1 MTPEFKKPA
10 MIRPV
15 RRNPVS
21 SRQFSPEPNRYERMP
36 YRQCGASGLKL
47 PAISVGAW
55 ETFGG
60 YRGPEVARDCIFAAF
75 NLGINHFDLANNYG
89 RPPGR
94 AETGVGQ
101 IVSDM
106 PRDELIISTKA
117 GFFMWPGPYGQGCSE
132 NLFSPASTSRCKDSD

>member
-21 SRQFSPEPNRYERMP
+21 SRQFSPELNRYERMP

-75 NLGINHFDLANNYG
+75 NLGINLSISPTTMAGLQDEPKRSLG
-89 RPPGR
+89 RLSAICR
-94 AETGVGQ
+94 V
-101 IVSDM
+101 M
-106 PRDELIISTKA
+106 
-117 GFFMWPGPYGQGCSE
+117 
-132 NLFSPASTSRCKDSD
+132 N